1 MDISTNNEIMINT
14 ANAERSKNVFKNV
27 NASSSEY
34 EMKQATQDF
43 EAIFLNMVIQ
53 AMWKT
58 IPESGMFE
66 KNSVTNIYEGIIKS
80 ALSDGLSKDGGIG
93 IGKMLYQQ
101 LSKENN

>member
-1 MDISTNNEIMINT
+1 MDISANNEFMINT
-14 ANAERSKNVFKNV
+14 ANAERSKNIFKNV

-34 EMKQATQDF
+34 EMKEATQDF

-66 KNSVTNIYEGIIKS
+66 KNSVTGIYEGIIKT
-80 ALSDGLSKDGGIG
+80 ALSEELAKDGGVG
-93 IGKMLYQQ
+93 IGKMFYQQ
-101 LSKENN
+101 VSKEDN

>member
-14 ANAERSKNVFKNV
+14 ANAERAKNVIKNV

-34 EMKQATQDF
+34 EMKMATQDF
-43 EAIFLNMVIQ
+43 EAIFLNMVIR

-66 KNSVTNIYEGIIKS
+66 KNSVTNIYEDIIKS
-80 ALSDGLSKDGGIG
+80 ALSDGLAKDGGIG